1 MRGIPVGAPFGGR
14 DRLAGVPQSLH
25 CKDRPVQPLPGSGVC
40 IEARSTPLRH
50 AGLPGR
56 NTAAAL
62 LHRVDR
68 SGAGRL
74 LLF

>member
-1 MRGIPVGAPFGGR
+1 LQGQTGAAIARFWRLYRGSIDSLAPC
-14 DRLAGVPQSLH
+14 RLA
-25 CKDRPVQPLPGSGVC
+25 
-40 IEARSTPLRH
+40 
-50 AGLPGR
+50 GR

>member
-1 MRGIPVGAPFGGR
+1 MRGVPVGALSGGR
-14 DRLAGVPQSLH
+14 GRLAGVPQSRH
-25 CKDRPVQPLPGSGVC
+25 CKDRTAQPLPGSGVC

-62 LHRVDR
+62 LHWVDR